1 VQHEH
6 CATGK
11 SEMRLSCFFI
21 AVFFL
26 VGCESLTDVKE
37 KATDDLQMQTKSDLD
52 GTFCLFEQPPK
63 GFLHNCD
70 VKHWLGLWLNASE
83 QPWSQRK
90 QTLDTLTN
98 SDYDRLYAYILT
110 LINDTPYQ
118 DKLRAQLSFNKVAPR
133 LIPQSQKIIDV
144 IAGAQNNQL
153 MQFESALVVL
163 EKENTSRGEKLI
175 TLQNEIDSLRKK
187 LEELL
192 QIEATLM
199 DKNRSTQQ

>member
-1 VQHEH
+1 
-6 CATGK
+6 
-11 SEMRLSCFFI
+11 MRLSCFFI

-26 VGCESLTDVKE
+26 VGCESLTGVSKE
-37 KATDDLQMQTKSDLD
+37 ASDESSARTKTALGSD
-52 GTFCLFEQPPK
+52 FCFYENPPEE
-63 GFLHNCD
+63 FLYNCD
-70 VKHWLGLWLNASE
+70 AKHWIELWVNASD
-83 QPWSQRK
+83 QPWTQRQ
-90 QTLDTLTN
+90 QTLATLTN
-98 SDYDRLYAYILT
+98 SDYDRLHAYILT
-110 LINDTPYQ
+110 LMNDTPYQ
-118 DKLRAQLSFNKVAPR
+118 NKLRAQLAFNEISPGFTEQSRKV
-133 LIPQSQKIIDV
+133 IDV

>member
-1 VQHEH
+1 
-6 CATGK
+6 
-11 SEMRLSCFFI
+11 MRLSCFFI

-26 VGCESLTDVKE
+26 VGCESLTKVKKE
-37 KATDDLQMQTKSDLD
+37 VPDDSEIHAETALD
-52 GTFCLFEQPPK
+52 GTFCFYEKAPDD
-63 GFLHNCD
+63 FLYNCD
-70 VKHWLGLWLNASE
+70 VKHWVALWVDASA

-98 SDYDRLYAYILT
+98 SDYDRFHAYILT
-110 LINDTPYQ
+110 LMNDTPYQ
-118 DKLRAQLSFNKVAPR
+118 DKLRAQLAFNEILPK
-133 LIPQSQKIIDV
+133 LTSQSRNVIDV

-163 EKENTSRGEKLI
+163 EKENTSRGEKLV

>member
-1 VQHEH
+1 MFKDQQPLAFNEISPGF
-6 CATGK
+6 T
-11 SEMRLSCFFI
+11 
-21 AVFFL
+21 
-26 VGCESLTDVKE
+26 
-37 KATDDLQMQTKSDLD
+37 
-52 GTFCLFEQPPK
+52 EQ
-63 GFLHNCD
+63 
-70 VKHWLGLWLNASE
+70 S
-83 QPWSQRK
+83 RK
-90 QTLDTLTN
+90 
-98 SDYDRLYAYILT
+98 
-110 LINDTPYQ
+110 
-118 DKLRAQLSFNKVAPR
+118 V
-133 LIPQSQKIIDV
+133 IDV

>member
-1 VQHEH
+1 
-6 CATGK
+6 
-11 SEMRLSCFFI
+11 MRLSCFFI

-26 VGCESLTDVKE
+26 VGCESLKDVSKE
-37 KATDDLQMQTKSDLD
+37 ASDESPTHTQTALGS
-52 GTFCLFEQPPK
+52 TFCFYENPPED
-63 GFLHNCD
+63 FLHNCD
-70 VKHWLGLWLNASE
+70 AKHWVGIWVNASE
-83 QPWSQRK
+83 QPWSQRQ
-90 QTLDTLTN
+90 QTLVTLTN
-98 SDYDRLYAYILT
+98 SDYDRLHAYILT
-110 LINDTPYQ
+110 LMNDTPYQ
-118 DKLRAQLSFNKVAPR
+118 NKLRAQLAFNEISPRFTEQSRKV
-133 LIPQSQKIIDV
+133 IDV

>member
-1 VQHEH
+1 MCIRDSSKE
-6 CATGK
+6 ASDEPPANNKTALG
-11 SEMRLSCFFI
+11 SAFCFY
-21 AVFFL
+21 
-26 VGCESLTDVKE
+26 EN
-37 KATDDLQMQTKSDLD
+37 
-52 GTFCLFEQPPK
+52 PPED
-63 GFLHNCD
+63 FLHNCD
-70 VKHWLGLWLNASE
+70 AKHWIELWVNASD
-83 QPWSQRK
+83 QPWTQRQ
-90 QTLDTLTN
+90 QTLATLTN
-98 SDYDRLYAYILT
+98 SDYDRLHAYILT
-110 LINDTPYQ
+110 LMNDTPYQ
-118 DKLRAQLSFNKVAPR
+118 NKLRAQLAFNEISPGFTEQSRKV
-133 LIPQSQKIIDV
+133 IDV

>member
-1 VQHEH
+1 
-6 CATGK
+6 
-11 SEMRLSCFFI
+11 M
-21 AVFFL
+21 
-26 VGCESLTDVKE
+26 
-37 KATDDLQMQTKSDLD
+37 
-52 GTFCLFEQPPK
+52 
-63 GFLHNCD
+63 
-70 VKHWLGLWLNASE
+70 
-83 QPWSQRK
+83 
-90 QTLDTLTN
+90 
-98 SDYDRLYAYILT
+98 
-110 LINDTPYQ
+110 NDTPYQ
-118 DKLRAQLSFNKVAPR
+118 NKLRAQLAFNEISPGFTEQSRKV
-133 LIPQSQKIIDV
+133 IDV